1 MRKILSILIISML
14 FISIANAKIIVLSK
28 CFYTKNGNKFNS
40 EIYKQNYYKV
50 DTNKKT
56 VAHIEVISDEWA
68 KKNPSSSKVHIQK
81 YDLDYYDN
89 DFVVAFKKEGQR
101 TYKYTLDLKKKIIE
115 VYIVEKRKVLT
126 YHKCLSNRL

>member
-1 MRKILSILIISML
+1 MKKILGILVLSML
-14 FISIANAKIIVLSK
+14 FTTITNAKIIVLSK

-68 KKNPSSSKVHIQK
+68 KKNPSSSKVQIQK

-89 DFVVAFKKEGQR
+89 DFVVAFKKIGQR

-115 VYIVEKRKVLT
+115 VYIVEERKVLT

>member
-1 MRKILSILIISML
+1 ML
-14 FISIANAKIIVLSK
+14 FTSIANAKIIVLSK

>member
-1 MRKILSILIISML
+1 MRKILSILILSML
-14 FISIANAKIIVLSK
+14 FTSIANAKIIVLSK

>member
-14 FISIANAKIIVLSK
+14 FTSIANAKIIVLSK

>member
-14 FISIANAKIIVLSK
+14 FTSIANAKIIVLSK

-101 TYKYTLDLKKKIIE
+101 TYKYTLDLKKKITDDNVMENIDPKS
-115 VYIVEKRKVLT
+115 IT
-126 YHKCLSNRL
+126 

>member
-1 MRKILSILIISML
+1 MKKILGILVLSML
-14 FISIANAKIIVLSK
+14 FTTITNAKIIVLSK

-68 KKNPSSSKVHIQK
+68 KKNPSSSKVQIQK

-89 DFVVAFKKEGQR
+89 DFVVAFKKIGQR
-101 TYKYTLDLKKKIIE
+101 TYKYTLDLKKKSL
-115 VYIVEKRKVLT
+115 KFTL
-126 YHKCLSNRL
+126 